1 MAFLSKTSLKD
12 VMLRCYVDMVMLVL
26 RYYLS
31 WLWNYWVEKSGG
43 RVTFAPPP
51 HSALRRLTFR
61 RLLYG
66 GGFCCWSVYVWWCY
80 CCISLDWTNSHAYEL
95 HFSKKFALNGNS
107 MVMIVLLTHGALRSL
122 VERLALNEVSGN
134 FYFSSATNQI
144 NCHSER
150 SIAVSF
156 RNTCRQ
162 L

>member
-1 MAFLSKTSLKD
+1 MLCRHGNACFALLSFLVVEL
-12 VMLRCYVDMVMLVL
+12 
-26 RYYLS
+26 LS
-31 WLWNYWVEKSGG
+31 RKIG
-43 RVTFAPPP
+43 RAGNICPPP

-134 FYFSSATNQI
+134 FYLSSATNQI